1 MVGARHA
8 VGAHQGT
15 AIDLDADHGELSIL
29 EAETGIAGRGEAE
42 KRIGPMPDSK
52 NFLSIERAH
61 GFWFPGCSAVERL
74 YRRACGSGK
83 GPKILMISRV
93 NCADDRDSQD
103 TLTRNCHLKIR
114 VD

>member
-15 AIDLDADHGELSIL
+15 AIELDADHGELSIL

-52 NFLSIERAH
+52 NFLSIECAH
-61 GFWFPGCSAVERL
+61 GFWFSRFRQMEKDRVVSAPEE
-74 YRRACGSGK
+74 AK
-83 GPKILMISRV
+83 TPAIS
-93 NCADDRDSQD
+93 DD
-103 TLTRNCHLKIR
+103 LTSHLDR
-114 VD
+114 CP